1 MSRSSAVRGSL
12 AVAVA
17 VSALVATACTGGD
30 DGTELVVDGVD
41 GDPSEVV
48 SAAGERTAVTSG
60 RLRASYGMDFSE
72 AGGPF
77 AATGA
82 DAASAPSG
90 SMSTDFAGSFSG
102 DDYDGEVTLRMEGPE
117 ETDRFDRS
125 VRVIIVDGTVYTDVP
140 DVGMLLGDE
149 EARQDS
155 PIPSIEA
162 AAAGRTWFED
172 APVETGDQ
180 DDSFEV
186 FALDTPNSALEI
198 LAELDGVQEIDPV
211 QIDGVEVRRFT
222 GRAAQDALLGADPG
236 LTEGELDPGAGDEAD
251 ARLDRIDEYA
261 AAHQWFDVEIAI
273 DADGYVRRLDLRAQ
287 DSVEEQYRGCLALV
301 GFGGFSYTVEYE
313 ALGEPVEVV
322 APDPADTMSYE
333 ERQSLTDEWYSTWE
347 ASAIDEPFEEEPM
360 SAEERLGYEE
370 ELRAGAATIGIDP
383 EAISSMS
390 DEELFAALEQLWMAE
405 PVEQP
410 SMDELAGLAE
420 GFASSYLENCPE

>member
-1 MSRSSAVRGSL
+1 MSRSSAVRATL
-12 AVAVA
+12 AVAA
-17 VSALVATACTGGD
+17 SALVVAACTGGD
-30 DGTELVVDGVD
+30 GGTELVVDGVD

-60 RLRASYGMDFSE
+60 RLRDSYRMDFSQ
-72 AGGPF
+72 AGAPF

-82 DAASAPSG
+82 DGAPAPSG
-90 SMSTDFAGSFSG
+90 SMSTEFTGSFSG
-102 DDYDGEVTLRMEGPE
+102 GDYDGEVTLRMEGPE
-117 ETDRFDRS
+117 ETDRFERS
-125 VRVIIVDGTVYTDVP
+125 VRVVIVDGAVYTDVP

-172 APVETGDQ
+172 APLEAGDQ

-186 FALDTPNSALEI
+186 FALDSPNGALEI
-198 LAELDGVQEIDPV
+198 LGELDQVRELDPV
-211 QIDGVEVRRFT
+211 QVDGEELQRFT
-222 GRAAQDALLGADPG
+222 GRAAQKAILGADPG
-236 LTEGELDPGAGDEAD
+236 LTEGEPDTGTGDEERS
-251 ARLDRIDEYA
+251 RLDRIGEYG

-287 DSVEEQYRGCLALV
+287 DSVEEQFRDCLALV

-313 ALGEPVEVV
+313 ALGEPVDVV
-322 APDPADTMSYE
+322 APDPADTMGYD
-333 ERQSLTDEWYSTWE
+333 ERQAITDDWYATWE
-347 ASAIDEPFEEEPM
+347 PSAIDEPFEEEPM

-383 EAISSMS
+383 GTISAMT
-390 DEELFAALEQLWMAE
+390 DDELFAALEQLWMTQ